1 MKTVG
6 LLNDGAVTPRPLDLG
21 IADRVAIV
29 TGAGGAIGRAT
40 AEVLA
45 QHGARIVCTD
55 ITAESAELTRERLA
69 DPARHVARGYDLGQA
84 RNCRALVNESRK
96 LYGQVDILVNVAG
109 ILRRMDFLSVEE
121 DEFDSTYH
129 AVIKS
134 QFFLCQAVI
143 PYMREAKWGR
153 IINVSSGLISIFGAV
168 HYAVAKGGVMPLTQS
183 LAKTYG
189 GDNVCI
195 NAIRPGQIDTP
206 MLRGGLQPGN
216 IEKYIQDIPLGHLGH
231 PRDIAYG
238 VLYLASAWAQ
248 FVSGAELTISGGDLL
263 RP

>member
-1 MKTVG
+1 MKG
-6 LLNDGAVTPRPLDLG
+6 DAGGPAPLDLG

-45 QHGARIVCTD
+45 EHGARIVCTD
-55 ITAESAELTRERLA
+55 ITRQSAEATRERLP
-69 DPARHVARGYDLGQA
+69 DPARHVARGFDLGQA
-84 RNCRALVNESRK
+84 SNCRALVKESHELHGRI
-96 LYGQVDILVNVAG
+96 DILANVAG
-109 ILRRMDFLSVEE
+109 VLNRMDFLGVEE
-121 DEFDSTYH
+121 EEFDRTYH

-143 PYMREAKWGR
+143 PHMRQAKWGR

-189 GDNVCI
+189 DANICI

-216 IEKYIQDIPLGHLGH
+216 IDKYIEDIPLGHLGH
-231 PRDIAYG
+231 PKDIAYG